1 MVEHGPEKAGVPS
14 SSLGLGTISYQ
25 KSSGKSS
32 NERHLASSRCTQY
45 RNYIL
50 SYGRR
55 SCVFKRSTSI
65 AKLGVRGDNPVENC
79 LEKAPK
85 GHFAV
90 DKFVVRSAGIVEQ
103 TTNRPRDLLDP
114 QVVHKHSVARLL
126 SGCAFSRLS
135 TGVHGRSQEALVAA
149 AAAGPS
155 TAGADSCPRPGGSRG
170 RFATG
175 YASRGAYRPRPA
187 RGRRASPLDPGARSS
202 IRSGR

>member
-32 NERHLASSRCTQY
+32 NERHLASSRCTQH

-50 SYGRR
+50 SYERR

-65 AKLGVRGDNPVENC
+65 AKLGVRGDNPVENY

-114 QVVHKHSVARLL
+114 HVVHKHSMARIL
-126 SGCAFSRLS
+126 SGCPFPGLS
-135 TGVHGRSQEALVAA
+135 TGARCMSQEALVAA
-149 AAAGPS
+149 SSAGPS

-175 YASRGAYRPRPA
+175 HASRGPYRPRPT

>member
-14 SSLGLGTISYQ
+14 SSLGLGTIRYP
-25 KSSGKSS
+25 KLSGKSS
-32 NERHLASSRCTQY
+32 NERCLASSRCTQH

-50 SYGRR
+50 SYERR

-65 AKLGVRGDNPVENC
+65 AKLGVRGDNPVENY

-114 QVVHKHSVARLL
+114 QVVHKHSAARFL
-126 SGCAFSRLS
+126 SGFTFSRLS
-135 TGVHGRSQEALVAA
+135 TRVHGRSQESLT
-149 AAAGPS
+149 AAGAADPRQPEW
-155 TAGADSCPRPGGSRG
+155 TAVLAQQGQGV
-170 RFATG
+170 
-175 YASRGAYRPRPA
+175 ASRQDMLRAGLT
-187 RGRRASPLDPGARSS
+187 GRAQRESAE
-202 IRSGR
+202 